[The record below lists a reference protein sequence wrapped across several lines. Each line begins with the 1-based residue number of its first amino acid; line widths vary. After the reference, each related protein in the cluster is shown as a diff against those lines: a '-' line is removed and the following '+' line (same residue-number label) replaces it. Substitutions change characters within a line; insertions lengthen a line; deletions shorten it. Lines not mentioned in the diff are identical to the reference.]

1 MKQLL
6 IYDRP
11 VPLNRQAHR
20 HLRLRA
26 RPGDMGFATH
36 LNSVPLAAVEFGRAA
51 LSLPIVFAGASADT
65 AVPAVLLGLEERRNL
80 LVGDDGRWQDEAYVP
95 AFLRRY
101 PFVLAEKD
109 GTEDF
114 TVCLDE
120 AYPGLGTEDGEPLFD
135 ENAQDTPLL
144 ANALA
149 FLGDYQREVR
159 RTREFV
165 ERLREHAL
173 LEPKVV
179 RVQPAGAPEFSLQ
192 GFFVVD
198 ETRLRALK
206 SRVLQSLMRDGDLGL
221 VYAHLLSLSNVER
234 LTRLLDRRRDAAGA
248 PRDTT
253 GARAPADATA

>member
-20 HLRLRA
+20 HLRLQA
-26 RPGDMGFATH
+26 RPGDMAFAAH

-65 AVPAVLLGLEERRNL
+65 AVPAVLLGLQERRNL
-80 LVGDDGRWQDEAYVP
+80 LVGDDGRWQDDAYVP

-101 PFVLAEKD
+101 PFVLAEKEGQD
-109 GTEDF
+109 DF

-120 AYPGLGTEDGEPLFD
+120 AYPGLGTEHGEPLFD
-135 ENAQDTPLL
+135 DNAQDTPLL
-144 ANALA
+144 ANALS

-165 ERLREHAL
+165 MRLREHEL

-198 ETRLRALK
+198 EARLRALK
-206 SRVLQSLMRDGDLGL
+206 SRVVQTLMRDGDLGL

-234 LTRLLDRRRDAAGA
+234 LTRLMDRAAAAPAATGA
-248 PRDTT
+248 PAPDD
-253 GARAPADATA
+253 APADAAA